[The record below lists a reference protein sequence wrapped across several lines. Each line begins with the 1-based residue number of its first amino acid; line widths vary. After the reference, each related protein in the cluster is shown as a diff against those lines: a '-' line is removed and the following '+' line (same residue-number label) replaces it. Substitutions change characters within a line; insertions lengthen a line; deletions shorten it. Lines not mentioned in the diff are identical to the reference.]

1 MSTKLIFIYN
11 ANSGK
16 LNALGHS
23 LHKLIS
29 PSTYS
34 CSLCSLTHGFFKE
47 KEMWS
52 SYLNELNTVTEFYH
66 KDEIDLSSSYEL
78 PVILLDNEIECS
90 ELIPAKDLK
99 QFKTLEELIERLR
112 VRMKA

>member
-1 MSTKLIFIYN
+1 MPAKLIFIYN
-11 ANSGK
+11 ADSGK

-47 KEMWS
+47 KEIWS
-52 SYLNELNTVTEFYH
+52 AYLNDLDLETEFCH
-66 KDEIDLSSSYEL
+66 KDENSLSSEYEL
-78 PVILLDNEIECS
+78 PVV
-90 ELIPAKDLK
+90 LK
-99 QFKTLEELIERLR
+99 EANTKIEELISASELSKLSKLEDLIDLLRHRL
-112 VRMKA
+112 KA